1 MKSTKRGTFL
11 LCWCLIVMVPIS
23 GWSQS
28 QALPTLPESREKNL
42 ALEEYSRTIKKQIEE
57 RGTGKKAKVKITLRD
72 KTERRGYISQINAD
86 SFQVTDE
93 KTGKVAT
100 LSYDAVDQV
109 KGEGLSRGA
118 KIGIWVGV
126 VGAGVAIVL
135 GLLAHTLNHS

>member
-1 MKSTKRGTFL
+1 MKSTKWGTFF

-28 QALPTLPESREKNL
+28 QALPALPESREKNL
-42 ALEEYSRTIKKQIEE
+42 AQEEHSRTIKKQIEG

-72 KTERRGYISQINAD
+72 KTETRGYISQIDAN
-86 SFQVTDE
+86 SFRVTDE

-109 KGEGLSRGA
+109 KGGGLSRGA
-118 KIGIWVGV
+118 KIAIWVGV